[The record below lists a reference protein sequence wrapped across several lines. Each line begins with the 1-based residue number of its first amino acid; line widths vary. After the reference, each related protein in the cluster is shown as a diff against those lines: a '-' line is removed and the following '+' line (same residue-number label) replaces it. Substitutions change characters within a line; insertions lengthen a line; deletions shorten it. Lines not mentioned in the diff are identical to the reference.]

1 MEIFGKRAVVTGA
14 AVGTGRAI
22 ASRLAAEGAEVV
34 LVDIDDEAGHRAA
47 EAINAASGSTTAA
60 SLGSGAPRFRPVAR
74 YEHVDLLDDQALTR
88 LLDETRPDILVNNAG
103 GGAVLRPCFPD
114 ADAARWSASLDLN
127 LRAPM
132 LATQLVLEPM
142 REAGGGAVVNLG
154 STAGRG
160 LGPHVSPEYSASKA
174 GLIRFTATLAPLR
187 ESHQVRVNCVVPDWV
202 ATERGIA
209 EREDLPAEERG
220 PEQIPLQTLTDA
232 VVRLIKDDSLA
243 GRVILLERERSP
255 ELLDL

>member
-1 MEIFGKRAVVTGA
+1 MDISGKRAVVTGA

-22 ASRLAAEGAEVV
+22 AARVAAEGAEVV
-34 LVDIDDEAGHRAA
+34 LVDIDDEAGHQAA
-47 EAINAASGSTTAA
+47 EAINKSSAGS
-60 SLGSGAPRFRPVAR
+60 PRPVAR
-74 YEHVDLLDDQALTR
+74 YEHLDLLDDQALAR

-132 LATQLVLEPM
+132 LATQLVLDHM
-142 REAGGGAVVNLG
+142 RQAGGGAVVNVG

-187 ESHQVRVNCVVPDWV
+187 DTHRVRVNCVVPDWV

-209 EREDLPAEERG
+209 EREALPVEDRG
-220 PEQIPLQTLTDA
+220 PEQIPLRTLTDA
-232 VVRLIKDDSLA
+232 VVRLIEDDTLA
-243 GRVILLERERSP
+243 GRVLLLERERLP